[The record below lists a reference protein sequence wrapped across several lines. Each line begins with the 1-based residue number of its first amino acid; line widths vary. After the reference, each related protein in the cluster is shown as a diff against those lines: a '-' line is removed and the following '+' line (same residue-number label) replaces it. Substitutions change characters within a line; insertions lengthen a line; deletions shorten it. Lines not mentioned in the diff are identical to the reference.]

1 MYSLLQKLI
10 IIQITYNYYT
20 QSLNSETTNRQTD
33 RQKKMDS
40 QQISKKSW
48 TDLVRSELIKEKD
61 VIRIEHA
68 KVVSNLNK
76 ELNLAYNQNRK
87 NMDEINRLK
96 KENEKLAQDVEFHTM
111 RGKEYY
117 KMMQELKKMEMVL
130 EKYKLMEYKMDFNKY

>member
-10 IIQITYNYYT
+10 TIQITYNYYT
-20 QSLNSETTNRQTD
+20 QSLNSETTNRQTN

-40 QQISKKSW
+40 QQISESW
-48 TDLVRSELIKEKD
+48 TDLVRSELSKEKD

-96 KENEKLAQDVEFHTM
+96 KENEKLAQEVEFHTM

-117 KMMQELKKMEMVL
+117 KMMQKLKKMETVL

>member
-1 MYSLLQKLI
+1 MKQ
-10 IIQITYNYYT
+10 QTD
-20 QSLNSETTNRQTD
+20 NRQTN

-40 QQISKKSW
+40 QQISEKSW
-48 TDLVRSELIKEKD
+48 TNLVRSELSKEKD

-117 KMMQELKKMEMVL
+117 KMMQELKKMETVL

>member
-1 MYSLLQKLI
+1 MKQ
-10 IIQITYNYYT
+10 
-20 QSLNSETTNRQTD
+20 QTD
-33 RQKKMDS
+33 KQTDKQKMDS
-40 QQISKKSW
+40 QQISEKSW
-48 TDLVRSELIKEKD
+48 TDLVRSELSKEKD

-96 KENEKLAQDVEFHTM
+96 KENEKLAQDVEFYTM

-117 KMMQELKKMEMVL
+117 KMYENLKKMETVL

>member
-10 IIQITYNYYT
+10 TIQITDDYYT
-20 QSLNSETTNRQTD
+20 QSLNSETTNRQTN

-40 QQISKKSW
+40 QQFSEKSW
-48 TDLVRSELIKEKD
+48 TNLVRSELSKEKD

-96 KENEKLAQDVEFHTM
+96 KENEKLAQDVEFQKM

-117 KMMQELKKMEMVL
+117 KMMQELKKMETVL

>member
-1 MYSLLQKLI
+1 MKQ
-10 IIQITYNYYT
+10 QTD
-20 QSLNSETTNRQTD
+20 NRQTN

-40 QQISKKSW
+40 QQISEKSW
-48 TDLVRSELIKEKD
+48 TNLVRSELSKEKQLMEM
-61 VIRIEHA
+61 EHA

-96 KENEKLAQDVEFHTM
+96 KENEKLAQEVEFHTM

-117 KMMQELKKMEMVL
+117 KMMQKLKKMETVL

>member
-10 IIQITYNYYT
+10 TIQITYNYYT
-20 QSLNSETTNRQTD
+20 QSLNSETTNRQTN
-33 RQKKMDS
+33 RQKKMDP
-40 QQISKKSW
+40 QQISEKSW
-48 TDLVRSELIKEKD
+48 TDLVRSELSKEKD

-117 KMMQELKKMEMVL
+117 KMMQELKKMETVL

>member
-1 MYSLLQKLI
+1 
-10 IIQITYNYYT
+10 
-20 QSLNSETTNRQTD
+20 
-33 RQKKMDS
+33 MDS
-40 QQISKKSW
+40 QQISEKSW
-48 TDLVRSELIKEKD
+48 TNLVRSELSKEKD

-96 KENEKLAQDVEFHTM
+96 KENEKLAQDVEFQKM

-117 KMMQELKKMEMVL
+117 KMMQELKKMETVL